1 VRRLSLTPKT
11 LAVAVA
17 ALVATAGGLTAYLV
31 DAWPRLESD
40 TIDMRFSARGAAKA
54 PGVVV
59 VAIDDKTFSELRRQW
74 PFPRR
79 LHAAVIDRLADDGA
93 RAIAYD
99 VQFTEPTDRRDDL
112 ALYESISHSKSPVVL
127 ATTEVD
133 SSGKTDVLGG
143 EEALKQARAVAAA
156 ANLPAESGGVIRRY
170 PYSLLGLKG
179 FAVAASESAGT
190 TVPRSRFSDDRALI
204 DFRGPPATIKTV
216 SYADVL
222 EGRVKPQVFEGKI
235 VVVGATS
242 ATLQD
247 VHQTSTTSASPMAGP
262 EIQANAIWTALHGNP
277 LQPAPGWLALI
288 AIVLGALIAPLA
300 SLRLR
305 VLGSLL
311 LAAVVA
317 VGYVLIA
324 QAAFDAGTVLV
335 LSYPLAAWALAA
347 VGTVAA
353 SYVAAFIERNAFA
366 RQLRESQLE
375 LIQRLAQA
383 VDTRDTETG
392 EHIQRIGLHSR
403 QLALQI
409 GWSAEQAEILRH
421 ASAMHDIGK
430 IGIPDRILLKPG
442 KLDPDE
448 WEVVKAHTT
457 AGAQILADSSNP
469 LVQMAR
475 DIAMSHHERWDGSG
489 YPAGLKGE
497 EIPIAARICAVVDVY
512 DALLARRSYKEAWT
526 TEQALAEIQ
535 QGSGTHFDP
544 ALVAAFLALAPRLDT
559 DAGDPREMQDDS
571 YGPLAQAARSMS
583 GLSQKGL

>member
-11 LAVAVA
+11 LAVALAAFVA
-17 ALVATAGGLTAYLV
+17 MAGGLTSYLA

-40 TIDMRFSARGAAKA
+40 TVDMRFSARGAAKA

-59 VAIDDKTFSELRRQW
+59 VAIDDKTFSHLRRQW

-79 LHAAVIDRLADDGA
+79 LHASVIDRLSTDGA

-99 VQFTEPTDRRDDL
+99 VQFTEPTDRQDDL
-112 ALYESISHSKSPVVL
+112 ALYESIARSKTPVVL

-133 SSGKTDVLGG
+133 RSGKTDVLGG
-143 EEALKQARAVAAA
+143 EEAVKRAHAVAAA
-156 ANLPAESGGVIRRY
+156 ANLPGESGGVIRRY
-170 PYSLLGLKG
+170 PYSLLGLKS
-179 FAVAASESAGT
+179 FAVATSQAAGAG
-190 TVPRSRFSDDRALI
+190 VRRSRFGDDRGLI
-204 DFRGPPATIKTV
+204 DFRGPPGAIRTV

-222 EGRVKPQVFEGKI
+222 EGRVGPQVFQGKV

-262 EIQANAIWTALHGNP
+262 EIQANAIWTALHDNP
-277 LQPAPGWLALI
+277 LQPASGWLALI
-288 AIVLGALIAPLA
+288 AIVLGAAIAPLC
-300 SLRLR
+300 SLRFR
-305 VLGSLL
+305 VLVSLL
-311 LAAVVA
+311 FACVVA
-317 VGYVLIA
+317 AGYLLIA
-324 QAAFDAGTVLV
+324 QAAFDGGTVLV
-335 LSYPLAAWALAA
+335 LTYPLGAWTLGL

-353 SYVAAFIERNAFA
+353 NYVGAFVERNAFA

-392 EHIQRIGLHSR
+392 EHIQRIGRLSQ

-409 GWSAEQAEILRH
+409 GWSEAEAEVLRH

-442 KLDPDE
+442 KLDSQE

-457 AGAQILADSSNP
+457 AGAQILAESSNP

-489 YPAGLKGE
+489 YPGGLRGE

-512 DALLARRSYKEAWT
+512 DALLAKRSYKEAWSAQ
-526 TEQALAEIQ
+526 QALAEIR

-544 ALVAAFLALAPRLDT
+544 KLVEAFLALAPQLDSELT
-559 DAGDPREMQDDS
+559 RPQKAYDARHEQ
-571 YGPLAQAARSMS
+571 LAGLTLRS
-583 GLSQKGL
+583 

>member
-1 VRRLSLTPKT
+1 MGRLSLTPKT
-11 LAVAVA
+11 LAIVVA
-17 ALVATAGGLTAYLV
+17 ALAATTGGLTAYLA
-31 DAWPRLESD
+31 DAWPRLEND
-40 TIDMRFSARGAAKA
+40 TIDMRFSARGASKA

-79 LHAAVIDRLADDGA
+79 LHAAVIDRLASDGA

-99 VQFTEPTDRRDDL
+99 VQFTEPTDKRDDL
-112 ALYESISHSKSPVVL
+112 ALYESIAQSKTPVVL
-127 ATTEVD
+127 ATTEVNA
-133 SSGKTDVLGG
+133 SGQTDVLGG
-143 EEALKQARAVAAA
+143 AEALQQAHAVAAA

-179 FAVAASESAGT
+179 FAVAASDSAGVA
-190 TVPRSRFSDDRALI
+190 VPRSRFSDGRALI
-204 DFRGPPATIKTV
+204 DFRGPPGTIRTV

-222 EGRVKPQVFEGKI
+222 KGRIKPHVFRGKI

-262 EIQANAIWTALHGNP
+262 EIQANAIWTALHDNP

-288 AIVLGALIAPLA
+288 AIALGALIAPLA
-300 SLRLR
+300 SLKFR
-305 VLGSLL
+305 VLGSLF
-311 LAAVVA
+311 LAAVA
-317 VGYVLIA
+317 AGGYVLVA

-335 LSYPLAAWALAA
+335 VTYPLAAWALAA
-347 VGTVAA
+347 IGTVAA
-353 SYVAAFIERNAFA
+353 NYVGAFIERNAFA
-366 RQLRESQLE
+366 QQLRESQLE

-392 EHIQRIGLHSR
+392 EHIQRIGRLSQ
-403 QLALQI
+403 QLALQV
-409 GWSAEQAEILRH
+409 GWSAEEAEILRH

-442 KLDPDE
+442 KLDPEE
-448 WEVVKAHTT
+448 WDVIKAHTT
-457 AGAQILADSSNP
+457 NGAQILADSSNP
-469 LVQMAR
+469 LVRMAR

-497 EIPIAARICAVVDVY
+497 EIPVAARICAVVDVY
-512 DALLARRSYKEAWT
+512 DALLAKRSYKEAWT
-526 TEQALAEIQ
+526 AEQALAEIR

-544 ALVAAFLALAPRLDT
+544 KLVEAFLALAPQLDWEF
-559 DAGDPREMQDDS
+559 GREEHRVLGEQQGS
-571 YGPLAQAARSMS
+571 AARGAA
-583 GLSQKGL
+583 GLPQI